1 MAKSLI
7 ENALLG
13 DRKSLEALYEM
24 NKQRVYSIAYYL
36 TDQATAENITIKAF
50 KQAYESMEALKVKD
64 ENQFKKLVIN
74 KTVSLCK
81 KNILNKNNDS
91 LDIHKKILSEELV
104 KFINVLEEFAEYDF
118 YDFVNTLKTD
128 KKTLKEVLDKITKDN
143 TLTLKDV
150 TPRVERGVNGVI
162 VDIVI
167 PLENKKKKK
176 MTIMASIIGVVA
188 VLIIA
193 IVCIVTPSDNDYKDK
208 QETSLNMNSTYY
220 ADIDIK
226 DYGLITIK
234 LDQHNAPVT
243 VENFIELANKDF
255 YDGLTFHR
263 IIEGFMMQGGDPNG
277 DSTGDSGKDIIG
289 EFKLNGYDN
298 QLSHVRG
305 TVSMARGEDYD
316 SGSCQ
321 FFIVH
326 EDSTS
331 LDKQYAAFGS
341 VISGMDVV
349 DKVCEDA
356 EPIDG
361 NGLIAKDEQPVIT
374 SITIREE

>member
-1 MAKSLI
+1 MAKGLI
-7 ENALLG
+7 DAALLG
-13 DRKSLEALYEM
+13 DRKALEALYEM
-24 NKQRVYSIAYYL
+24 NKKKVYSLAFYL
-36 TDQATAENITIKAF
+36 TDQTTAENITIKAF
-50 KQAYESMEALKVKD
+50 RQAYESMEALKIKD
-64 ENQFKKLVIN
+64 EEQFKKIVTN
-74 KTVSLCK
+74 KTVTLCK
-81 KNILNKNNDS
+81 KNILNKNEKA
-91 LDIHKKILSEELV
+91 LELHKNVSEELIL
-104 KFINVLEEFAEYDF
+104 FINVLESIAEYDF
-118 YDFVNTLKTD
+118 YDLLNTLKAD
-128 KKTLKEVLDKITKDN
+128 KKTLKIALENIKKENYIE
-143 TLTLKDV
+143 KDV

-162 VDIVI
+162 VDIIV

-176 MTIMASIIGVVA
+176 ITMMASVIGVIA

-193 IVCIVTPSDNDYKDK
+193 IICIVTPWTQDYNKNH
-208 QETSLNMNSTYY
+208 ETSLNMDSTYY

-226 DYGLITIK
+226 DYGKMTVQ
-234 LDQHNAPVT
+234 LDQNNAPLT

-298 QLSHVRG
+298 QISHTRG
-305 TVSMARGEDYD
+305 TISMARGEDYN

-331 LDKQYAAFGS
+331 LDKQYAGFGR
-341 VISGMDVV
+341 VIEGIEIV
-349 DKVCEDA
+349 DKICKDA
-356 EPIDG
+356 KPIDG
-361 NGLIAKDEQPVIT
+361 NGMIAKDEQPIIN